1 MRDKWDYLFSH
12 NLPPIQEDMAV
23 ELAPYGPEIP
33 GPVFEAKSGRIV
45 EWDEWVIILEDQAF
59 SKKARN
65 PVSLDMAQRVAISR
79 GMAASRDGSPATSR
93 SNSRFNTPKNSQ
105 PSSRYASK
113 EQLVSSNLGSRISN
127 GHEEVVAQ
135 QPLDNQESV
144 AETGMMNGNRSSNLL
159 SPVRGGQSSRGWYS
173 SNSNLTSSDSTPSSD
188 QNIDSGQV
196 MDSSPVAGPLD
207 ALGFSES
214 EDNRNTCLY
223 RMPIVGYEVLEER
236 SRFTVFKIQV
246 HHQPTGDQWFVFRR
260 YTDFVRLN
268 KKLKLEFPGLRFS
281 LPPKKWFGDNFDPI
295 FLEDRQLGLQAFID
309 NIIAYTTGHAR
320 IREKKCVR
328 DFFCLDDPPGAH
340 DTLEESRAMCQS
352 LEENVSYLQEQLR
365 ERDSE
370 IAILRSQVNFL
381 MAQQQTLVKA
391 LRLECDLQS
400 TNDHSPGSTHELN
413 LALLN
418 INSEGMPSG
427 RSTPVRRLSKA
438 RSTPTVDSPL
448 TRTLEKAFVT
458 GPESQSSLSSGTRV
472 TQEGIN
478 DCSGERPAD
487 VSQER

>member
-1 MRDKWDYLFSH
+1 
-12 NLPPIQEDMAV
+12 
-23 ELAPYGPEIP
+23 
-33 GPVFEAKSGRIV
+33 
-45 EWDEWVIILEDQAF
+45 
-59 SKKARN
+59 
-65 PVSLDMAQRVAISR
+65 MAQRVAISR
-79 GMAASRDGSPATSR
+79 GMAASRDASPAASR
-93 SNSRFNTPKNSQ
+93 CNSRFTTPKNSQ
-105 PSSRYASK
+105 PPSRYASK
-113 EQLVSSNLGSRISN
+113 ELISSGNLGNRISN
-127 GHEEVVAQ
+127 GHEEVAVQHA
-135 QPLDNQESV
+135 LDNQTI
-144 AETGMMNGNRSSNLL
+144 ADPGMMNGNRSSNLL
-159 SPVRGGQSSRGWYS
+159 SPVQGGQHSRGWYS

-188 QNIDSGQV
+188 QNTDPGQG

-207 ALGFSES
+207 ALGFSED

-246 HHQPTGDQWFVFRR
+246 LHQPTGDQWFVFRR

-309 NIIAYTTGHAR
+309 NIIGHAR

-365 ERDSE
+365 EKDSE

-391 LRLECDLQS
+391 LRLECELQS

-418 INSEGMPSG
+418 ICEKSINGGFSNSNLLSPARNSEGMPSG
-427 RSTPVRRLSKA
+427 GSTPVHMLSKA
-438 RSTPTVDSPL
+438 RSTPAVTSPL

-458 GPESQSSLSSGTRV
+458 GPESQSSLTSVIQV

-478 DCSGERPAD
+478 DSSGERPAD

>member
-1 MRDKWDYLFSH
+1 MFICIDGSD
-12 NLPPIQEDMAV
+12 IQ
-23 ELAPYGPEIP
+23 
-33 GPVFEAKSGRIV
+33 GPVFETRSGRIV
-45 EWDEWVIILEDQAF
+45 EWDEWVIILEDPAF

-79 GMAASRDGSPATSR
+79 GMAASRDGSPAASR
-93 SNSRFNTPKNSQ
+93 CSSRFTTPKNSQ
-105 PSSRYASK
+105 PPSRYASK
-113 EQLVSSNLGSRISN
+113 ELLSSGNLGSRIRN
-127 GHEEVVAQ
+127 GHEEVAVQ
-135 QPLDNQESV
+135 HPLDNQVSI
-144 AETGMMNGNRSSNLL
+144 ADTGMMNGNRSTNLL
-159 SPVRGGQSSRGWYS
+159 SPVQGGQHNRGWYS

-188 QNIDSGQV
+188 QNTDPGQV

-207 ALGFSES
+207 ALGFSEN

-246 HHQPTGDQWFVFRR
+246 LHQPTGDQWFVFRR

-309 NIIAYTTGHAR
+309 NIIGHAR

-365 ERDSE
+365 EKDSE
-370 IAILRSQVNFL
+370 IAVLRSQVNFL

-391 LRLECDLQS
+391 LRLECELQS

-418 INSEGMPSG
+418 ICEKSINGGFSNSNLLSPARNSESMPSG
-427 RSTPVRRLSKA
+427 GSTPVRRLSKA
-438 RSTPTVDSPL
+438 KSTPAVTSPL

-458 GPESQSSLSSGTRV
+458 GPESQSSLTSVVQV

-478 DCSGERPAD
+478 DSSGERPAD